1 MVKCGLNSLY
11 IPIRFPVEY
20 QIRFIESSSWITILH
35 RMLYAVILSTVL
47 FSQSWALKFTDCGSK
62 TGKVLNVQVT
72 GCETSD
78 VCEFKR
84 GEKYNFDVSFESLT
98 DSASL
103 RAVIHGIVGGVAIP
117 FPIQNANAC
126 EHSEIECPLQTGQT
140 YNYGYEIEVRNTYPT
155 LKADVKW
162 ELKDDKNQDVPFC
175 LFIQ

>member
-1 MVKCGLNSLY
+1 MWNNCGRGISVVMVTRGRHCQ
-11 IPIRFPVEY
+11 FV
-20 QIRFIESSSWITILH
+20 SSSPDATENKPCRGLKSWLKVLILEWCWG
-35 RMLYAVILSTVL
+35 S
-47 FSQSWALKFTDCGSK
+47 SK

-162 ELKDDKNQDVPFC
+162 ELKDDKNQDVFC
-175 LFIQ
+175 VQIPVQVV